1 LAVEISRSEFLRLG
15 GMAAASVV
23 FAMVGPRQA
32 CAAVQRAKAADQ
44 FVNSI
49 GVMTHQSYFNSAY
62 GNFQAVS
69 DKLVALGVRHAR
81 DSAVLSTD
89 ADYNRKVYDR
99 FKGLAN
105 RGVRYTLIVDPRS
118 LGLADI
124 DSAKIN
130 AIVAHSG
137 GALEAVEGPNEFDL
151 SGRADWADRLRAYQR
166 SLYQSVKASSSPVPV
181 LAPSLAY
188 ATNYDQLGDM
198 SAYCDFGNT
207 HPYPGGRNPGTS
219 GWGSGGY
226 GSLSWNIAN
235 ARKVCGTKPIIAT
248 ETGYHNVPGPLGAYS
263 NTGVPEDVSGKY
275 IPRLFLHYYDMGL
288 PRVYAYEMVD
298 LMGDPSKSDWQK
310 HWGLL
315 RSDYSAK
322 PAYVALK
329 RLIGL
334 LSDPGPSFV
343 PGSLDYSLSGD
354 LTNVRQ
360 MLFQKRDGR
369 FYLVL
374 WQEVLGYNV
383 DTDTYISVAPRPVTL
398 RLSTP
403 IFKAAVY
410 EPNRQKT
417 PLRSYSMPTE
427 LLLQVSD
434 RIAVVRLT
442 PK

>member
-1 LAVEISRSEFLRLG
+1 
-15 GMAAASVV
+15 
-23 FAMVGPRQA
+23 MV
-32 CAAVQRAKAADQ
+32 
-44 FVNSI
+44 
-49 GVMTHQSYFNSAY
+49 
-62 GNFQAVS
+62 
-69 DKLVALGVRHAR
+69 
-81 DSAVLSTD
+81 
-89 ADYNRKVYDR
+89 YNR

-105 RGVRYTLIVDPRS
+105 RGVRYNLIVDPRS
-118 LGLADI
+118 LGLANI
-124 DSAKIN
+124 DRAKMDSI
-130 AIVAHSG
+130 IAHSG

-151 SGRADWADRLRAYQR
+151 SGGTDWADRLRAYQR
-166 SLYQSVKASSSPVPV
+166 SLYQSVKASSKPVPV
-181 LAPSLAY
+181 LAPSLTH
-188 ATNYDQLGDM
+188 ATSYDKLGDM

-219 GWGSGGY
+219 GWGDGGY
-226 GSLSWNIAN
+226 GSLSWNVAN
-235 ARKVCGTKPIIAT
+235 ARKVCATKPIIAT
-248 ETGYHNVPGPLGAYS
+248 ETGYHNVPGPLGTNS

-288 PRVYAYEMVD
+288 PRAYAYEMVD
-298 LMGDPSKSDWQK
+298 LMGDPSRSAAEK

-334 LSDPGPSFV
+334 LSDPGPSFA

-374 WQEVLGYNV
+374 WQELLGYDV
-383 DTDTYISVAPRPVTL
+383 DKDTYIPVARRPVTL
-398 RLSTP
+398 KLSTR
-403 IFKAAVY
+403 ISRAAIY
-410 EPNRQKT
+410 EPNRQQT
-417 PLRSYSMPTE
+417 PLRSRLNPTE
-427 LLLQVSD
+427 LRLRVPDQVV
-434 RIAVVRLT
+434 VVRLT